1 MWGIQKNNKKNEI
14 RKFFFSISKNV
25 RFLEKLPLNK
35 GITLP
40 NIIFDNIS
48 IPYVEKTKL
57 LGVIIDNKI
66 KIWSAYYRSMQ
77 KS

>member
-1 MWGIQKNNKKNEI
+1 MKETNAIY
-14 RKFFFSISKNV
+14 FSNGCRI
-25 RFLEKLPLNK
+25 NK

-57 LGVIIDNKI
+57 LGVIIDNKL
-66 KIWSAYYRSMQ
+66 KFDLQNYRSMQ